1 MARSVKQAKKGS
13 SLLEGDLL
21 SELNWPSLEA
31 KQGLETRE
39 IVFGMCVR
47 YRLLVR
53 RDAFC

>member
-31 KQGLETRE
+31 KLGLETRA
-39 IVFGMCVR
+39 VR

>member
-31 KQGLETRE
+31 NLGLET
-39 IVFGMCVR
+39 
-47 YRLLVR
+47 LLL
-53 RDAFC
+53 DIDY